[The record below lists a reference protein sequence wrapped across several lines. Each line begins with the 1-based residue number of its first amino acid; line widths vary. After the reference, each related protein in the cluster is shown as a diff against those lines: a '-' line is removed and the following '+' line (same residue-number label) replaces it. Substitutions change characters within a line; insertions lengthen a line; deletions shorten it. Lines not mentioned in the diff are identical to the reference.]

1 MDLVTTIQH
10 AYLAKLP
17 WYNNLNWQIRI
28 GFRSGKIGILSE
40 PLNILNTIITFPGVC
55 EGVSP
60 MLMIGLSDFC
70 LGRSLIDDTPKQ
82 VF

>member
-1 MDLVTTIQH
+1 LVTTIQH

-40 PLNILNTIITFPGVC
+40 PLNILNTIITFP
-55 EGVSP
+55 
-60 MLMIGLSDFC
+60 
-70 LGRSLIDDTPKQ
+70 
-82 VF
+82 